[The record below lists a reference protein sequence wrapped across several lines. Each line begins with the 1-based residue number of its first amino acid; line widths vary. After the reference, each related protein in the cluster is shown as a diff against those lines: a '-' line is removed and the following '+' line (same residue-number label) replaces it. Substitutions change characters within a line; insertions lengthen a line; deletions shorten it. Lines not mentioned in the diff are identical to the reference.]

1 MEFPGKR
8 LAFLELSEAQRALVG
23 PAGGSTRSG
32 LQLPGELPGSGKGP
46 DWVRIW
52 HNLGQ
57 SRGLEG
63 IMHAQEMDTVF

>member
-32 LQLPGELPGSGKGP
+32 LQLPGE
-46 DWVRIW
+46 
-52 HNLGQ
+52 
-57 SRGLEG
+57 
-63 IMHAQEMDTVF
+63 